1 MRLPRC
7 PKCKRSVMYCDCGFT
22 TMEDAKNILTGKI
35 PKKYE
40 TKKNKTN

>member
-22 TMEDAKNILTGKI
+22 TMEDSQNILMGKI